1 MKTKTKASL
10 GALVIAASVLF
21 YSAMPVGAQTTTE
34 TEQFNSLVER
44 IAEKLNMDTADVKAV
59 FEEVHK
65 EKQSSH
71 KSKLDLRLSEAAA
84 KGVITE
90 DQKAQLVLKFDEL
103 TTTHG
108 ENREVWMSLSPEER
122 QSKLLLQQQE
132 LEQWASDHGITAETL
147 KKIGFGVGRGWKQ
160 GFKAGFWLESR

>member
-21 YSAMPVGAQTTTE
+21 YSAMPVNAQNTSE
-34 TEQFNSLVER
+34 SEQFNTLVQR

-71 KSKLDLRLSEAAA
+71 TSKLELRLSEAVT

-90 DQKAQLVLKFDEL
+90 DQKGQLLLKFGEL
-103 TTTHG
+103 TAAHG
-108 ENREVWMSLSPEER
+108 ENREAWMNLSPEER
-122 QSKLLLQQQE
+122 QSKLTVQREE
-132 LEQWASDHGITAETL
+132 LEKWASDHGINPETL